1 MVGHVVTMREMI
13 IIASHNGAIGMDAAM
28 NVLKSGGSALDAV
41 ETGIRLV
48 EANPE
53 DHSVGYNG
61 YPNILGELELDAS
74 IMDGRTLD
82 SGAVALLRGLPLRH
96 LGGAAGHGASTATRL
111 AGGRGRGTLRARDQ
125 RRSLGPDAHGLCHRH
140 LAQGPGA
147 TSPG

>member
-82 SGAVALLRGLPLRH
+82 SGAVALMRGYPYAI
-96 LGGAAGHGASTATRL
+96 LGGAASHGASTATRL
-111 AGGRGRGTLRARDQ
+111 AGG
-125 RRSLGPDAHGLCHRH
+125 
-140 LAQGPGA
+140 
-147 TSPG
+147 